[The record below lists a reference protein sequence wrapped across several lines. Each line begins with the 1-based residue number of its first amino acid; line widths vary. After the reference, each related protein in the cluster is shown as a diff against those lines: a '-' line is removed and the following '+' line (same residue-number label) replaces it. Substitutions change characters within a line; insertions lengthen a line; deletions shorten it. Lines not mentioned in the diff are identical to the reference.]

1 METQIM
7 SNLAKTTKEL
17 LKESYAF
24 TKKST
29 GIDPSKPGTFKE
41 LIVSDTNF
49 DTYVNTL
56 AEGLAPR
63 DVSAF
68 KLLAENTR
76 MQLLENSMYGLNPY
90 ETLALP
96 LLRVYFPKTIAR
108 ELVTVIPM
116 NKPEIIRGFVK
127 ATFKRFGDSKSYQ
140 APSMTDITGGPSV
153 TVPVAQAVELGTID
167 ILGLAGVNAEIAHIE
182 KTFMITA
189 VIMNDETINM
199 NVSPTVD
206 GTISATVQASNGD
219 TDTLTG
225 RINYL
230 TGVLELASV
239 GGKITKVAFSA
250 TLSLEENTIN
260 PRAQFSI
267 EKMRLVAKD
276 RQISTEWTVQMQ
288 QDVKALFDVD
298 LQSELVSVMGQQI
311 VLDIDREIVNSLLF
325 TCERL
330 NGATHNKTFDVN
342 PGSYKSG
349 SAVGYAWGPKQWME
363 NVLPV
368 INKLSA
374 AVYTDTNISACNVI
388 ACNPLDATIFESLQE
403 YKYNGSSSEDGDLG
417 YESATVAN
425 GKYKVLISSVVPQGK
440 MILTYKPAEDVKAVW
455 VHSPYVPCVMTPYP
469 LGNNPSA
476 TILSRYGNQLLRP
489 SGISVLNVIDS
500 SLNP

>member
-1 METQIM
+1 M
-7 SNLAKTTKEL
+7 SKLAKTTKEL

-76 MQLLENSMYGLNPY
+76 MQLLENSMYGINPY

-96 LLRVYFPKTIAR
+96 LLRVYFPKTIAK

-116 NKPEIIRGFVK
+116 NKPEIVRGFVK
-127 ATFKRFGDSKSYQ
+127 ATFKRFGDAKSYQ
-140 APSMTDITGGPSV
+140 APSYTDISGGPSV
-153 TVPVAQAVELGTID
+153 TVPLTEAVDVGTTD
-167 ILGLAGVNAEIAHIE
+167 ILALAGVNPEIAHIE
-182 KTFMITA
+182 KTFLITG
-189 VIMNDETINM
+189 VVLDGENVPV

-206 GTISATVQASNGD
+206 GTIAASISSTTGK

-230 TGVLELASV
+230 TGVLEVASV
-239 GGKITKVAFSA
+239 GGLISKVAFSA

-260 PRAQFSI
+260 PRTQFSI

-276 RQISTEWTVQMQ
+276 RQISSEWTVQMQ
-288 QDVKALFDVD
+288 QDIKALFDVD

-330 NGATHNKTFDVN
+330 NGATHNKTFDIN

-374 AVYTDTNISACNVI
+374 AVYTDTNIQTCNVI
-388 ACNPLDATIFESLQE
+388 AANPLDATIFESLQE

-440 MILTYKPAEDVKAVW
+440 MIMTYKPAEDVKAVW

-469 LGNNPSA
+469 LGNTP
-476 TILSRYGNQLLRP
+476 TCTLLSRYGNQLLRP
-489 SGISVLNVIDS
+489 QGISVLSVIDS
-500 SLNP
+500 SLTA

>member
-1 METQIM
+1 MENSKM
-7 SNLAKTTKEL
+7 STLAKNTKEL
-17 LKESYAF
+17 LKESYSF
-24 TKKST
+24 TRKST
-29 GIDPSKPGTFKE
+29 GIDPSKPGSFRD
-41 LIVSDTNF
+41 LIVSDQNF
-49 DTYVNTL
+49 DTYTNSL
-56 AEGLAPR
+56 AEGLNSR
-63 DVSAF
+63 DIPAF

-127 ATFKRFGDSKSYQ
+127 ATFKRFGDSKSYM
-140 APSMTDITGGPSV
+140 APSNTDITGGPSV
-153 TVPVAQAVELGTID
+153 TVPVAEAVDLGTID
-167 ILGLAGVNAEIAHIE
+167 ILALAGVNAEIAHIE
-182 KTFMITA
+182 KTFLITG
-189 VIMNDETINM
+189 VVVNGETVPM

-206 GTISATVQASNGD
+206 GTISATVSATDGT

-239 GGKITKVAFSA
+239 GAKITKVAFTC

-267 EKMRLVAKD
+267 EKMRMVAKD
-276 RQISTEWTVQMQ
+276 RQISSEWTIQMQ
-288 QDVKALFDVD
+288 QDVKALFDVE
-298 LQSELVSVMGQQI
+298 LQSELVAVMGQQL

-330 NGATHNKTFDVN
+330 NGKLHNDTFDVN

-363 NVLPV
+363 NVLPK

-374 AVYTDTNISACNVI
+374 AIYNDTNIQTANVI

-403 YKYNGSSSEDGDLG
+403 YKYNGSSSDDGDLG

-425 GKYKVLISSVVPQGK
+425 GKYKVLISQVVPQGK
-440 MILTYKPAEDVKAVW
+440 MIMTYKPAEDVKAVW
-455 VHSPYVPCVMTPYP
+455 VHAPYVPCVMSPYP
-469 LGNNPSA
+469 LGNNP
-476 TILSRYGNQLLRP
+476 TCTLLSRYGNQLVRP
-489 SGISVLNVIDS
+489 QGISVLSIIDS
-500 SLNP
+500 ATA